1 MGSAHRPSC
10 LHLVDDALT
19 EPRQNLQ
26 FRRVMSVR
34 CYCSGMCGR
43 YSVAVSGAAL
53 VDTLEL
59 DGTEPGLKWS
69 PTYSVAPRT
78 RAPVVQDRMV
88 GDQRVRE
95 AFLPTWGLRPS
106 WAKEKGPRPIN
117 ARLEGV
123 ATNGMFR
130 SAFSTARALVPMTG
144 YFEWQAAV
152 EDGTKVKNPSYIHAP
167 GDELLLAAGLLA
179 FHREGDDEDW
189 RATFT
194 IITRTGED
202 AAGEVHD
209 RMPVFLSPASLDN
222 WLNPEKIAKDRA
234 GDLLDLLDV
243 ESRAVAATLR
253 TRPVSRA
260 VNNVRTL
267 DRHDA
272 DLIKP
277 VSGGGAGR

>member
-1 MGSAHRPSC
+1 
-10 LHLVDDALT
+10 
-19 EPRQNLQ
+19 
-26 FRRVMSVR
+26 
-34 CYCSGMCGR
+34 MCGR
-43 YSVAVSGAAL
+43 YSIAASGADL
-53 VDTLEL
+53 VAALEL
-59 DGTEPGLKWS
+59 DGTEAGFEWEPA
-69 PTYSVAPRT
+69 YSVAPRT
-78 RAPVVQDRMV
+78 RAPVIRDRLA

-130 SAFSTARALVPMTG
+130 SSFASARTIVPMTG
-144 YFEWQAAV
+144 YYEWQEAV
-152 EDGTKVKNPSYIHAP
+152 EGGKKVKNPSYVHAP
-167 GDELLLAAGLLA
+167 GDELLAAAGLLA
-179 FHREGDDEDW
+179 FHRESDYEDW

-209 RMPVFLSPASLDN
+209 RMPVFLTEAAWDTWLD
-222 WLNPEKIAKDRA
+222 PQKVDKDQA
-234 GDLLDLLDV
+234 GDLLDLLDS
-243 ESRAVAATLR
+243 ESCTVASTLQ

-267 DRHDA
+267 NRHDPG
-272 DLIKP
+272 LIEP
-277 VSGGGAGR
+277 AEHSNED

>member
-1 MGSAHRPSC
+1 
-10 LHLVDDALT
+10 
-19 EPRQNLQ
+19 
-26 FRRVMSVR
+26 
-34 CYCSGMCGR
+34 MCGR
-43 YSVAVSGAAL
+43 YSVAISGSAL
-53 VDTLEL
+53 VGDLDL
-59 DGTEPGLKWS
+59 DGVDPGFEW
-69 PTYSVAPRT
+69 PPAYSVAPRT
-78 RAPVVQDRMV
+78 RAPVIRDRSI

-95 AFLPTWGLRPS
+95 ASLPTWGFRPS

-130 SAFSTARALVPMTG
+130 SAFASARIAVLMTG
-144 YFEWQAAV
+144 YYEWQEAL
-152 EDGTKVKNPSYIHAP
+152 EDGKEVKNPSYVHAP

-179 FHREGDDEDW
+179 FHREGDDAEW
-189 RATFT
+189 QTTFT

-209 RMPVFLSPASLDN
+209 RMPAFLTPGAWDT
-222 WLNPEKIAKDRA
+222 WLSPEKIAKDQA
-234 GDLLDLLDV
+234 SDLLDLLDA

-272 DLIKP
+272 GLIE
-277 VSGGGAGR
+277 SIAGGGAGR

>member
-1 MGSAHRPSC
+1 
-10 LHLVDDALT
+10 
-19 EPRQNLQ
+19 
-26 FRRVMSVR
+26 
-34 CYCSGMCGR
+34 MCGR
-43 YSVAVSGAAL
+43 YSVAISGTAL
-53 VDTLEL
+53 VSVL
-59 DGTEPGLKWS
+59 DLDSAEPSFEWS

-78 RAPVVQDRMV
+78 RAPVIRDRLIRDRLI

-117 ARLEGV
+117 ARLETA

-130 SAFSTARALVPMTG
+130 SAFASARAVVPMTG
-144 YFEWQAAV
+144 YFEWQESV
-152 EDGTKVKNPSYIHAP
+152 EAGKKVKNPSYVHGP
-167 GDELLLAAGLLA
+167 DDELLLAAGLLA
-179 FHREGDDEDW
+179 FHREGEDADW
-189 RATFT
+189 RTTFT

-209 RMPVFLSPASLDN
+209 RMPVFLTPAAWDT
-222 WLNPEKIAKDRA
+222 WLAPGKINKDQA

-243 ESRAVAATLR
+243 ESRSVAATLR

-267 DRHDA
+267 DRYDSR
-272 DLIKP
+272 LIDP
-277 VSGGGAGR
+277 VR